1 MVKSERIFKEG
12 KANGYAYY
20 VKKAVICWRPF
31 GGMTKKCSIPP
42 DNPQPLTLAQ
52 RGNWVDGES
61 LAEMLKKK
69 G

>member
-1 MVKSERIFKEG
+1 
-12 KANGYAYY
+12 
-20 VKKAVICWRPF
+20 
-31 GGMTKKCSIPP
+31 MTKKCSIPP

-69 G
+69 GLAVVNYLMSYLGFKAILDEV